1 MALGVD
7 VMPDRSSPP
16 AILLREA
23 WREGP
28 GIRRRTI
35 ANLSKAPPGLVEA
48 VLARLRGRAVYS
60 SIDAAISI
68 RRARPHGHVAVVLG
82 MVRSLGM
89 TRIYHVMTS
98 MHCNRQ
104 SIVPQGMRP
113 AIVKAGL
120 EPDFMARRRTGQ
132 PCLSV
137 PHDLVPGIRVVLS
150 VAVAAEMGHEAYRIA
165 EPVRCLEAACA

>member
-28 GIRRRTI
+28 RIRRRTI

-48 VLARLRGRAVYS
+48 VLARLRGRAGYS

-68 RRARPHGHVAVVLG
+68 RRGIGRPGGGLTGRTVAVVDAPG
-82 MVRSLGM
+82 
-89 TRIYHVMTS
+89 
-98 MHCNRQ
+98 
-104 SIVPQGMRP
+104 
-113 AIVKAGL
+113 
-120 EPDFMARRRTGQ
+120 
-132 PCLSV
+132 CL
-137 PHDLVPGIRVVLS
+137 
-150 VAVAAEMGHEAYRIA
+150 A
-165 EPVRCLEAACA
+165 